1 MLLVT
6 HDLKEAGYLA
16 NRICVMRARP
26 GQIIDDAE
34 VPFARPRTIEMSYTP
49 ELRLD
54 DAAAARTH
62 RHRAAG
68 ERGRL
73 MDPQFR
79 RRLDSTLFII
89 GFFVL
94 WEALCWLFNV
104 SDIVL
109 PKPSQ
114 IIVTLVERMPAL
126 WPHAVQT
133 LYTTLIGF
141 AFGIVIG
148 ILLGVLVGSSRL
160 AYDVAYPLLIGFATI
175 PKVAVVPIFVLWFGA
190 GTVPAILTAM
200 IMSIFPIVVN
210 VATGLA
216 TTEPELEDVM
226 RALHASKLDILWNV
240 GLPRT
245 MPYFFA
251 SLKVAVTLAFVGTV
265 ISETVASNRG
275 IGNVM
280 MIASSNFDVPLV
292 FAGLLILAVMGV
304 ALYAMFSLL
313 ESRITGWAHR
323 KDDFAMG

>member
-1 MLLVT
+1 MN
-6 HDLKEAGYLA
+6 E
-16 NRICVMRARP
+16 
-26 GQIIDDAE
+26 Q
-34 VPFARPRTIEMSYTP
+34 
-49 ELRLD
+49 LR
-54 DAAAARTH
+54 
-62 RHRAAG
+62 RHMA
-68 ERGRL
+68 
-73 MDPQFR
+73 
-79 RRLDSTLFII
+79 STAFII
-89 GFFVL
+89 GFFLL
-94 WEALCWLFNV
+94 WEALCWMFGI
-104 SDIVL
+104 SDIVV

-114 IIVTLVERMPAL
+114 IFVTLVERMPAL
-126 WPHAVQT
+126 WPHTLQT
-133 LYTTLIGF
+133 LYTTLVGF

-148 ILLGVLVGSSRL
+148 ILLGMLIGSSRL
-160 AYDVAYPLLIGFATI
+160 AYDVAYPLLVGFASI
-175 PKVAVVPIFVLWFGA
+175 PKVAVVPIFVLWFGS

-226 RALHASKLDILWNV
+226 RALRASKLDILWNV

-292 FAGLLILAVMGV
+292 FAGLLILAVLGV
-304 ALYAMFSLL
+304 ALYAVFSFI

-323 KDDFAMG
+323 KDEFAMG